1 MTRIPARSPAPRL
14 PRRRPAAALLA
25 AVLLVPALAGCVA
38 TDPAGALLEGSDTG
52 TGIDAAGSTGD
63 PRTPEQGWIPLD
75 DPISPFDDEHPG
87 IARMDPD
94 LRAAMQD
101 AARDAAAQGVDMVVA
116 SGWRSARYQQRLLDD
131 GLRKYGSAAEARKWV
146 STPERSAHVTGD
158 AVDIGPTDADSWL
171 QQHGDRYGLC
181 QTYANEMWHFELAT
195 EPGGTCPAGREDAAG

>member
-1 MTRIPARSPAPRL
+1 MNRTPASRL

-25 AVLLVPALAGCVA
+25 AVLLVPVLAGCVA
-38 TDPAGALLEGSDTG
+38 TDPAGAALDGSASG
-52 TGIDAAGSTGD
+52 ASRYDASDADPTGD
-63 PRTPEQGWIPLD
+63 PRTPDDGWIPLEA
-75 DPISPFDDEHPG
+75 PISPFDDEHPG
-87 IARMDPD
+87 IARLDPA

-116 SGWRSARYQQRLLDD
+116 SGWRSARYQRSLLED
-131 GLRKYGSAAEARKWV
+131 GVAKYGSAAEARKWV

-181 QTYANEMWHFELAT
+181 QTYANEMWHFELGT
-195 EPGGTCPAGREDAAG
+195 EPGGTCPAGLQDAAG